1 MNFSV
6 CCDFSSVLRLVCL
19 YLLCIFEV
27 HSSTFILDLSGNA
40 VALPSTAVLISLH
53 FYMRFSSN
61 NCFCVLSKLSFLQ
74 EICIFVRKTFGFSQK
89 VCIPLR
95 NTYLL
100 LLSTNFLLISL
111 SLSLQIECTYE
122 LLDLSSGGSLFVYR

>member
-27 HSSTFILDLSGNA
+27 HSSTFILDLSGNP

-53 FYMRFSSN
+53 FCMRFSSN

-74 EICIFVRKTFGFSQK
+74 EICIFVCKIFGFSQK
-89 VCIPLR
+89 VCKR

-111 SLSLQIECTYE
+111 SLSLQIECPYE
-122 LLDLSSGGSLFVYR
+122 LLDLSGGGSLFVYR